1 VGTSSGQ
8 GRTEIGKDENIHLTS
23 AIEGDEPGRGANM
36 DGSGQWVGSK
46 GVEGLTP
53 LVETLNTLWRG
64 TPGEAAKRIVTRT
77 NTMIKSA
84 ASMSAKDVRLLA
96 SLSERSVSDAAQTV
110 NDLARKYKDV
120 IVPPD
125 SGKAGQPVKAKS
137 NILADN
143 IAKRQAY
150 LNDPPADYT
159 PADGE
164 SIKSWAESQLK
175 RVLEQQKAEKD
186 ASQDRQDQLSDY
198 KLGLMTLIKKAESV
212 TEGDKSLVKLE
223 GSPDPKPQAAKTAA
237 AGKSGEVKQSAE
249 STDPNVNNK
258 TNYNPKD
265 IKDHIEKVLGKSV
278 RLAWAMFTHAG
289 EFTRM
294 KTGDIIRLSV
304 HALYPMSTAH
314 HESLHAFFAQLRDAG
329 ATDITDVLMKAATSP
344 QVVAQLNARFKDQ
357 PAVLEQLKDA
367 EERAAYMYQMW
378 VADPEGFKVSIA
390 AKTTMQRIKAFVRKV
405 LGAWSNDE
413 RALHIMNY
421 FHEGQYARDM
431 GRPSAVRQATM
442 EVHRSALLDK
452 ARGLAEPIGRLADVV
467 AGAGGD
473 RMRNLDIPALVQLA
487 DLIKRD
493 STEEGGDQG
502 YIQAARVEG
511 TKLRNALGALLAD
524 VSEEHLHDAMEGLQ
538 SNTPA
543 TTPEGRIAART
554 IKKFLR
560 EVHGY
565 MVKAGVNMGDLGD
578 DYFPRVWDTHY
589 ISQNQQAFRDML
601 EPYIRSGKMKGS
613 ADELISRLTSY
624 NGAELGIESRES
636 TEPGMQH
643 NKKRLLAFI
652 KPEDAAQFVEKNIH
666 ATLTSYINQ
675 AARKAEWTRRLGGGK
690 LEQLIADAKTQ
701 GATRADLKTA
711 ENYLKAVD
719 GTLGDDLN
727 PTARRLM
734 GNMLVYQNIRLL
746 PMAAFSMLVDP
757 MGVVVNGGT
766 VADAWGTFKRGMKG
780 ITETFNKDGGEV
792 SDQGTK
798 WAELI
803 GAVDTAMMTHVMGD
817 IYSQGMVGGT
827 AQKINSAFFKYNLVE
842 GLNRNFRIGA
852 VEAGVRFLARHA
864 GEPSTHSKRW
874 LRELGLRKG
883 DIQLKADGVIALT
896 EADGLTAEQVQR
908 VHAALNQ
915 WVDGAVL
922 RPDAADKPLWMS
934 DPHWALVAH
943 LKQFVFTFQKVILGR
958 TMHEF
963 YNGNYVP
970 MMALAS
976 YVPIMVAADTAKGLL
991 QGGGDTPE
999 WKKGWGVADY
1009 MGYGVQRAGL
1019 LGVGQFGTDTLE
1031 DMNRGGSGIMALVG
1045 PTAEQTVDV
1054 LKTLG
1059 GSRGVGSTVLDALPA
1074 NALYK
1079 NMVRDGPKDEAE

>member
-1 VGTSSGQ
+1 
-8 GRTEIGKDENIHLTS
+8 
-23 AIEGDEPGRGANM
+23 
-36 DGSGQWVGSK
+36 
-46 GVEGLTP
+46 
-53 LVETLNTLWRG
+53 
-64 TPGEAAKRIVTRT
+64 
-77 NTMIKSA
+77 
-84 ASMSAKDVRLLA
+84 
-96 SLSERSVSDAAQTV
+96 
-110 NDLARKYKDV
+110 
-120 IVPPD
+120 
-125 SGKAGQPVKAKS
+125 
-137 NILADN
+137 
-143 IAKRQAY
+143 
-150 LNDPPADYT
+150 
-159 PADGE
+159 
-164 SIKSWAESQLK
+164 
-175 RVLEQQKAEKD
+175 
-186 ASQDRQDQLSDY
+186 
-198 KLGLMTLIKKAESV
+198 
-212 TEGDKSLVKLE
+212 
-223 GSPDPKPQAAKTAA
+223 
-237 AGKSGEVKQSAE
+237 
-249 STDPNVNNK
+249 
-258 TNYNPKD
+258 
-265 IKDHIEKVLGKSV
+265 
-278 RLAWAMFTHAG
+278 
-289 EFTRM
+289 
-294 KTGDIIRLSV
+294 
-304 HALYPMSTAH
+304 
-314 HESLHAFFAQLRDAG
+314 
-329 ATDITDVLMKAATSP
+329 
-344 QVVAQLNARFKDQ
+344 
-357 PAVLEQLKDA
+357 
-367 EERAAYMYQMW
+367 
-378 VADPEGFKVSIA
+378 
-390 AKTTMQRIKAFVRKV
+390 
-405 LGAWSNDE
+405 
-413 RALHIMNY
+413 
-421 FHEGQYARDM
+421 
-431 GRPSAVRQATM
+431 
-442 EVHRSALLDK
+442 
-452 ARGLAEPIGRLADVV
+452 
-467 AGAGGD
+467 
-473 RMRNLDIPALVQLA
+473 
-487 DLIKRD
+487 
-493 STEEGGDQG
+493 
-502 YIQAARVEG
+502 
-511 TKLRNALGALLAD
+511 
-524 VSEEHLHDAMEGLQ
+524 
-538 SNTPA
+538 
-543 TTPEGRIAART
+543 
-554 IKKFLR
+554 
-560 EVHGY
+560 
-565 MVKAGVNMGDLGD
+565 
-578 DYFPRVWDTHY
+578 
-589 ISQNQQAFRDML
+589 
-601 EPYIRSGKMKGS
+601 MKGS

-690 LEQLIADAKTQ
+690 LEQLIADAKAQ

>member
-1 VGTSSGQ
+1 
-8 GRTEIGKDENIHLTS
+8 
-23 AIEGDEPGRGANM
+23 M

-77 NTMIKSA
+77 NTLIKSA

-96 SLSERSVSDAAQTV
+96 SLSEKSVSDAAQTV

-137 NILADN
+137 NILAST

-159 PADGE
+159 PADGG
-164 SIKSWAESQLK
+164 SIKVWAEGQLK

-212 TEGDKSLVKLE
+212 TEGVKSLVKLE

-278 RLAWAMFTHAG
+278 RLAWATFTHAG

-304 HALYPMSTAH
+304 HALDPMSTAH

-329 ATDITDVLMKAATSP
+329 ATDIIDVLMKAATSP

-390 AKTTMQRIKAFVRKV
+390 ARTTLQRIKAFVRKV

-560 EVHGY
+560 DVHGY
-565 MVKAGVNMGDLGD
+565 MVKAGVNMGDLGP

-613 ADELISRLTSY
+613 ADELIGRLTSY

-690 LEQLIADAKTQ
+690 LEQLIADAKAQ